1 VARDDALATDEDTL
15 LTGNVLAND
24 TDPDGDTL
32 TAVQESAPSHGTL
45 TLNADGSFSYEPAA
59 NFNGSD
65 SFTYKATDGSADSD
79 VATVNIAVNP
89 VNDAPVNSVP
99 ANPSTNEDTALTF
112 NSANNNAI
120 SISDVDAGTSEVQVA
135 LSVDKGKLTLNGT
148 SGLTF
153 SNGDGTDDAAMTFK
167 GTIAAINSALSGLNY
182 DPDANFEGSLTL
194 TITTND
200 QGNTGSGG
208 QKSDTDLVNVI
219 VTPVNDA
226 PVAQDDLILVGE
238 GDTVGGNVLAND
250 SDPDGNPLEAVL
262 VSGPAN
268 GTLTLNNANGT
279 FSYTHNGSETTS
291 DSFTYKASDG
301 GLDSNVA
308 TVNITV
314 TPVNDAPTVKVAA
327 GGACGTNDRSG
338 QINLTVENPDGPE
351 GSLTLSAASRTRDQ
365 ALLPNQ
371 NLVPVHT
378 TAPTWTLSA
387 TALSGM
393 TGTARITVTVS
404 DGQDTGTVDVTV
416 TVDGNGSK
424 TTNGTGGADLL
435 FGQNRRAKRLGWQ
448 RPPLRRKGQRHPQ
461 RRSGR

>member
-1 VARDDALATDEDTL
+1 VPNITISGGTSGKAGTQSGGGAGGSPDGQSGSLGQGGNGGAHTGGAGGGFFGGGGGGEIGVCPNPDFCDGSEAPAGGGGGGSNLVPEGGSATLDDSGDPSIAISYTTNQAPVARDDALATDEDTL

-24 TDPDGDTL
+24 T
-32 TAVQESAPSHGTL
+32 
-45 TLNADGSFSYEPAA
+45 
-59 NFNGSD
+59 
-65 SFTYKATDGSADSD
+65 
-79 VATVNIAVNP
+79 
-89 VNDAPVNSVP
+89 
-99 ANPSTNEDTALTF
+99 
-112 NSANNNAI
+112 
-120 SISDVDAGTSEVQVA
+120 
-135 LSVDKGKLTLNGT
+135 
-148 SGLTF
+148 
-153 SNGDGTDDAAMTFK
+153 
-167 GTIAAINSALSGLNY
+167 
-182 DPDANFEGSLTL
+182 
-194 TITTND
+194 
-200 QGNTGSGG
+200 
-208 QKSDTDLVNVI
+208 
-219 VTPVNDA
+219 
-226 PVAQDDLILVGE
+226 
-238 GDTVGGNVLAND
+238 
-250 SDPDGNPLEAVL
+250 DPDGNPLEAVL

-314 TPVNDAPTVKVAA
+314 TLVNDAPTVKVAA

-387 TALSGM
+387 TALSGK